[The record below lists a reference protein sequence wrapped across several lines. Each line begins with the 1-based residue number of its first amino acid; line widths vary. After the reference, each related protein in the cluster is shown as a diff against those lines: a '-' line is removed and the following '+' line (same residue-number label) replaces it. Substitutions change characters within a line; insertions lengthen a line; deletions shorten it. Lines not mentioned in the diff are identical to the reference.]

1 MALVDPTVPAA
12 GTVLDGYPVESSP
25 LRIERFFE
33 TLYLRYD
40 ERYVYS
46 APDLKAVTHR
56 REWSPSSP
64 IPIEDDALPLAL
76 DALDYRV
83 RTT

>member
-1 MALVDPTVPAA
+1 MLPN
-12 GTVLDGYPVESSP
+12 YPIADSP
-25 LRIERFFE
+25 LRLEQFFE

-46 APDLKAVTHR
+46 APELANVTRR

-64 IPIEDDALPLAL
+64 VFDKNRSEFPSGG
-76 DALDYRV
+76 LDYQPRLA
-83 RTT
+83 TPNASADSK